1 MEKNTTKILKN
12 ILTNF
17 HCEKCDYTCIRKSD
31 FNKHLNSKKHNTT
44 KMQHK
49 ILNTCECGKQYSH
62 RASLFNH
69 KKKCKHKSV
78 HMNELTP
85 IRSEKSSDSVI
96 ESLLKENLE
105 MKTLMMEMCKQL
117 QCNKIT
123 NNTTNN
129 TTNNNMNNTNI
140 FNINMFLNEQ
150 CKDAMN
156 MSEFIESIQLNAED
170 IVSIGEKGQVEGMA
184 NILVEKLNSIDILK
198 RPVHCSDVKRET
210 IYVKDEDKWE
220 KEEKEKPKL
229 KNAIEELTK
238 KSMKSMPYLEDDPE
252 KYVKTVSE
260 VLKDPRDDRKIISK
274 IAKKCTCEHLK
285 NRHFRIGYV
294 QTRCR
299 YHGRH

>member
-1 MEKNTTKILKN
+1 MP
-12 ILTNF
+12 
-17 HCEKCDYTCIRKSD
+17 
-31 FNKHLNSKKHNTT
+31 
-44 KMQHK
+44 Q
-49 ILNTCECGKQYSH
+49 
-62 RASLFNH
+62 
-69 KKKCKHKSV
+69 
-78 HMNELTP
+78 MNEVAQ
-85 IRSEKSSDSVI
+85 INSVKSSDSVV

-117 QCNKIT
+117 QCTNIT

-156 MSEFIESIQLNAED
+156 MSEFIESIQLNLED
-170 IVSIGEKGQVEGMA
+170 ITSIGEKGQVEGMA
-184 NILVEKLNSIDILK
+184 NILVEKLNSIDVFK

-229 KNAIEELTK
+229 KNAIEKLTK
-238 KSMKSMPYLEDDPE
+238 KSMESMPYLEDDPD
-252 KYVKTVSE
+252 KYVRTVSE

-274 IAKKCTCEHLK
+274 IAK
-285 NRHFRIGYV
+285 NVRVNI
-294 QTRCR
+294 
-299 YHGRH
+299 

>member
-1 MEKNTTKILKN
+1 
-12 ILTNF
+12 
-17 HCEKCDYTCIRKSD
+17 
-31 FNKHLNSKKHNTT
+31 
-44 KMQHK
+44 
-49 ILNTCECGKQYSH
+49 
-62 RASLFNH
+62 
-69 KKKCKHKSV
+69 
-78 HMNELTP
+78 MNEVAP
-85 IRSEKSSDSVI
+85 IRSENSSDSVV

-117 QCNKIT
+117 QCNNIT

-156 MSEFIESIQLNAED
+156 MSEFIESIQLNVED

-184 NILVEKLNSIDILK
+184 NILVEKLNSIDIFK

-238 KSMKSMPYLEDDPE
+238 KSMKSMPYLEDDPD

-274 IAKKCTCEHLK
+274 IAK
-285 NRHFRIGYV
+285 NVRVNI
-294 QTRCR
+294 
-299 YHGRH
+299 